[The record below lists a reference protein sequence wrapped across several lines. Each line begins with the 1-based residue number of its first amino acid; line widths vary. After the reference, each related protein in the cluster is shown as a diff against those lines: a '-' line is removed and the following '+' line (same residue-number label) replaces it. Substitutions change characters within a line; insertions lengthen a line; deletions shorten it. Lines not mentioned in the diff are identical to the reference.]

1 MTRKIVVIDDEQD
14 ILEIIK
20 AVLKT
25 KGYYVYPADNGD
37 DGWRLIQEN
46 HPDLIISDLKMPK
59 VSGLELTKRLHASEE
74 FRNIPL
80 IIMSGIG
87 HESGKPDEFWR
98 EGLKVDE
105 FISKPFDPLDLL
117 GRVEYIFRRKEYK
130 SEAGGVKT
138 SPPAQQQTQAPPTIL
153 PSPVA
158 QNSSGVRINSSPAT
172 THKQPAAPVR
182 KEKPPEDVVRDFV
195 EAWNTQNFPLEYH
208 CITEEMTGGIS
219 EQDYVRR
226 RFQCY
231 QENMGKYQTQTVVS
245 VEESKITRQMATVVI
260 IREDK
265 KGGRITRSRQTYV
278 LRKLEH
284 SWGIVSVKTQSI

>member
-1 MTRKIVVIDDEQD
+1 MTKKIVVIDDEQD
-14 ILEIIK
+14 VLEIIK
-20 AVLKT
+20 AILKT
-25 KGYYVYPADNGD
+25 KGYYVYPADNGE

-130 SEAGGVKT
+130 SESGGVKT
-138 SPPAQQQTQAPPTIL
+138 SPPDQQQTQASPTIL

-158 QNSSGVRINSSPAT
+158 KSSSGARINHSPVAAQKKPAT
-172 THKQPAAPVR
+172 PAR

-195 EAWNTQNFPLEYH
+195 EAWNTQNFPLEYR
-208 CITEEMTGGIS
+208 CLTEEMTGGIS

-231 QENMGKYQTQTVVS
+231 QESMGQYQTQTVVS
-245 VEESKITRQMATVVI
+245 VEESNISRQMATVVI

-265 KGGRITRSRQTYV
+265 KGGRITKSRQTYV
-278 LRKLEH
+278 LRKLAQ
-284 SWGIVSVKTQSI
+284 SWGIVSVRMQSI

>member
-1 MTRKIVVIDDEQD
+1 
-14 ILEIIK
+14 
-20 AVLKT
+20 
-25 KGYYVYPADNGD
+25 
-37 DGWRLIQEN
+37 
-46 HPDLIISDLKMPK
+46 
-59 VSGLELTKRLHASEE
+59 
-74 FRNIPL
+74 
-80 IIMSGIG
+80 MSGIG

-130 SEAGGVKT
+130 SESGGVKT
-138 SPPAQQQTQAPPTIL
+138 SPPDQQQTQASPTIL

-158 QNSSGVRINSSPAT
+158 KNSSGARINHSPVAAQKKPVT
-172 THKQPAAPVR
+172 PAR

-195 EAWNTQNFPLEYH
+195 EAWNTQNFPLEYR
-208 CITEEMTGGIS
+208 CLTEEMTGGIS

-231 QENMGKYQTQTVVS
+231 QESMGQYQTQTVVS
-245 VEESKITRQMATVVI
+245 VEESNISRQMATVVI

-265 KGGRITRSRQTYV
+265 KGGRITKSRQTYV
-278 LRKLEH
+278 LRKLAQ